1 MKYGDSGAV
10 VILRWRGCLPA
21 IGYGDSGIVK
31 SLQVETD
38 ELPCC
43 G

>member
-21 IGYGDSGIVK
+21 IRYGDSGAVK
-31 SLQVETD
+31 VL
-38 ELPCC
+38 
-43 G
+43 